1 MLRRAPAAPD
11 AAVGPQTSLGWRRRA
26 LNRSPTQ
33 CEDDRGTRP
42 GDNEKSPRAPSIVIQ
57 RSIGWRG
64 GRGLTL
70 ADTGLDGGE
79 LNARMLDGLRSVC
92 KRRRACRV
100 ATSIAGGEGAPAAPD
115 AAVMRTAW
123 GRRGEAATAT
133 LPGGSPHE

>member
-1 MLRRAPAAPD
+1 MASIEKSACLGAGASTKQHAMLRRAPAAPD

-79 LNARMLDGLRSVC
+79 LNARMLDGLRFEDPCASDGGRAAWRPRSPAV
-92 KRRRACRV
+92 RRACR
-100 ATSIAGGEGAPAAPD
+100 A
-115 AAVMRTAW
+115 
-123 GRRGEAATAT
+123 
-133 LPGGSPHE
+133 